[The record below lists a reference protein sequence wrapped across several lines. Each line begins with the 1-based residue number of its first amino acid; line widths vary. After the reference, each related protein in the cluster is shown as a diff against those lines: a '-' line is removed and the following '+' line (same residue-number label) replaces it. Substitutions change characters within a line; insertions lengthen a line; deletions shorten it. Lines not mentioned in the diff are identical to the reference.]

1 MTGGWT
7 RVRRTG
13 WLLAALAV
21 FPWQV
26 AAQSVTGRVVDAESR
41 AGVPSAQVALLVGG
55 EVHTSVETD
64 ADGWFTLRAPG
75 SGDFLLRTRALG
87 YAERAADSVRVEPR
101 EMLEVEVELARQAIA
116 LDPITVTGRRE
127 DPRHAPTFEGFL
139 ARRAV
144 ARPVGGDRVVL
155 STDHEMAA
163 AMSVRDVMRW
173 FSGIRD
179 CIIYFVEGRPATDWE
194 VTEIPVDFL
203 EGVEFYRDNLTAP
216 LPYRGEFCGRSNVY
230 SVIAVWLK
238 RSSGGWSQRNP
249 DDHIPDIDQ
258 AGAGGS
264 HEDFPRWTCL
274 GSFPPPDLRAVSRGG
289 DGTGVPE
296 LGRAPVRGGRLPRP
310 PRRAADRGHRAGIPA

>member
-7 RVRRTG
+7 RVRRVG
-13 WLLAALAV
+13 WLLAGLAV

-87 YAERAADSVRVEPR
+87 YAERPADSVRVEPR

-155 STDHEMAA
+155 RTDHEMAA
-163 AMSVRDVMRW
+163 AMSVSDVMRW
-173 FSGIRD
+173 FPRPRGCLAVFLD
-179 CIIYFVEGRPATDWE
+179 GRPTRW
-194 VTEIPVDFL
+194 PVKDMSTSFF
-203 EGVEFYRDNLTAP
+203 EGVEFYHDGMTAP
-216 LPYRGEFCGRSNVY
+216 YPYRTRSEC
-230 SVIAVWLK
+230 SVLAVWLW
-238 RSSGGWSQRNP
+238 RSSGG
-249 DDHIPDIDQ
+249 
-258 AGAGGS
+258 
-264 HEDFPRWTCL
+264 
-274 GSFPPPDLRAVSRGG
+274 
-289 DGTGVPE
+289 
-296 LGRAPVRGGRLPRP
+296 
-310 PRRAADRGHRAGIPA
+310 